1 MSRIAIND
9 LKTINSSLD
18 YSKNSLQTLDEKQIG
33 SILGGCTITP
43 DVVSCTKEE
52 LELLN
57 SVLDKLNKKK

>member
-33 SILGGCTITP
+33 LILGGCTVNRDAGVIK
-43 DVVSCTKEE
+43 DCTEEE
-52 LELLN
+52 L
-57 SVLDKLNKKK
+57 KLALAILKS